1 MDQWLAQI
9 LAVPGLAWLILAALL
24 AIAELLAPGIFLV
37 FIAAGAAVTGVVA
50 LLAPG
55 IGLTLEVF
63 LFAAA
68 SAAAVAI
75 GRRWYRNSDV
85 PSADPL
91 LNDRVARLIGQTV
104 TVVEPIAA
112 GRGRVKVGDGEWPA
126 SGPDMPAGANARIV
140 GAVGASLQVEP
151 A

>member
-1 MDQWLAQI
+1 MDFNQLLAM
-9 LAVPGLAWLILAALL
+9 PGLAWLILAAVL

-37 FIAAGAAVTGVVA
+37 FIAAGAAVTGVVT
-50 LLAPG
+50 LLVPAFD
-55 IGLTLEVF
+55 LVFEVF

-68 SAAAVAI
+68 SAAAVAV
-75 GRRWYRNSDV
+75 GRRWYRQNPV

-91 LNDRVARLIGQTV
+91 LNDRVARLIGQVV
-104 TVVEPIAA
+104 TVVEPITA

-126 SGPDMPAGANARIV
+126 SGPDTPAGAHVRITGAR
-140 GAVGASLQVEP
+140 GGSLDVEP